1 MKSTFFITLFVSCL
15 FAVNAQKQE
24 RQVGAFE
31 GIEVAGHYTVQL
43 VQGTEGKVLL
53 EGASDDLDQIETYL
67 KRGVLIIKKKNTSWY
82 KSWKSGKVKITV
94 PIEELSEVALSGSG
108 SIHADHLLEAEEF
121 RVTLSGSGEID
132 LSIEA
137 QEIKST
143 LTGSGDLTLSGNAA
157 EVYYQLTGSGDIYAT
172 ALKSEKA
179 EANIT
184 GSGDIEMHSSDQ
196 FSGSITGS
204 GDIVC
209 YGNPEKQQI
218 KTTGSGDV
226 MIRN

>member
-1 MKSTFFITLFVSCL
+1 MKSTFFITLLVVSFFIL
-15 FAVNAQKQE
+15 HAQKQE
-24 RQVGAFE
+24 RQLGAYE

-94 PIEELSEVALSGSG
+94 PVEELSEVALSGSG
-108 SIHADHLLEAEEF
+108 SIHADHTLEAEEF

-137 QEIKST
+137 QEIKGT
-143 LTGSGDLTLSGNAA
+143 LTGSGDLTLSGIAA

-172 ALKSEKA
+172 ALKSKKA
-179 EANIT
+179 EATIT

-196 FSGSITGS
+196 FSASITGS

-226 MIRN
+226 LIRN